1 MPAPMIFSCHLHQV
15 PDTLMRRFANDHTGQ
30 KSHSEPIYPAFKVNG
45 NMDYK
50 TIRITREDGYAV
62 VMLNRPHEMNALSR
76 EMKLE
81 LVDCFAALEKDE
93 SVRAVILTGGD
104 YVFSAGM
111 DLKEMAAVTDD
122 DVDDYF
128 NLIASYLQKIFAFR
142 KPVIAAVGG
151 IALGGG
157 FNLATVCDLIVA
169 SESAIFGH
177 PELKFGLNPLFNPI
191 SRLVGTAKAKEIA
204 MLGEPIGAMEALRIG
219 LVNKVAPPDRFMEVA
234 KIMAKELAGRPPKAI
249 EAVKRIS
256 EVVPYL
262 DKSAALEYEFEISA
276 LLFSRA
282 ERKEYMR
289 QFLDD
294 LKQKKKSV

>member
-1 MPAPMIFSCHLHQV
+1 
-15 PDTLMRRFANDHTGQ
+15 
-30 KSHSEPIYPAFKVNG
+30 
-45 NMDYK
+45 MDYK
-50 TIRITREDGYAV
+50 TIQITREDGYAV

-81 LVDCFAALEKDE
+81 LVDCFSALENDD

-111 DLKEMAAVTDD
+111 DLKEMTAVSDD
-122 DVDDYF
+122 EVDDYF
-128 NLIASYLQKIFAFR
+128 NLIASYLQKIYAFR

-157 FNLATVCDLIVA
+157 FNLATVCDMIIA

-177 PELKFGLNPLFNPI
+177 PELKFGLNPLFNPV

-219 LVNKVAPPDRFMEVA
+219 LVNKVAPPDRYMEEA

-256 EVVPYL
+256 EVAPHL
-262 DKSAALEYEFEISA
+262 DKSSALEYEFEISA
-276 LLFSRA
+276 LLFSRT

-289 QFLDD
+289 QFLDE
-294 LKQKKKSV
+294 LKQKKKK

>member
-1 MPAPMIFSCHLHQV
+1 
-15 PDTLMRRFANDHTGQ
+15 
-30 KSHSEPIYPAFKVNG
+30 
-45 NMDYK
+45 MDYK

-76 EMKLE
+76 GMKLE

-219 LVNKVAPPDRFMEVA
+219 LVNKVAPPDRYMEVA

-256 EVVPYL
+256 EVAPYL
-262 DKSAALEYEFEISA
+262 DKCSALEYEFEISA

-294 LKQKKKSV
+294 LKQKKKK